1 MERLKELNARALRR
15 SAQPIHP
22 GQSHFD
28 DAEATLG
35 NAWTATMYDV
45 AGEEMPEIVFG
56 SYVLYYFATKQVFPD
71 ANKRTGW
78 YAFLD
83 VLATIDVTVNASDD
97 EAAKFVMDIANKV
110 IADVE
115 GIVGWVM
122 PRLVELKRT
131 PVLVPTGA
139 TKLQSI

>member
-1 MERLKELNARALRR
+1 MQRLKELNARALRL
-15 SAQPIHP
+15 SDQPIQP

-83 VLATIDVTVNASDD
+83 VLATIDVTVDATDD

-110 IADVE
+110 ISDVE

-122 PRLVELKRT
+122 PRLMELKPAPAAVT
-131 PVLVPTGA
+131 AGA
-139 TKLQSI
+139 TKLQSV